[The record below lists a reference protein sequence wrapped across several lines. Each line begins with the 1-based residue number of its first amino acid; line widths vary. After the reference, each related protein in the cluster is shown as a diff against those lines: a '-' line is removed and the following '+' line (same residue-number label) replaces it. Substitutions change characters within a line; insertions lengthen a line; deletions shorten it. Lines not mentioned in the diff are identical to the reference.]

1 MTSHGLITAS
11 LPLTT
16 LRIGEMRYKL
26 CQFLHAASIIH
37 RYVLCILWGCLSI
50 SFPRS
55 LCTQNPTHIEFLL
68 LGPLSLSLS
77 HTHTY
82 IKNCGLWTFLSVS
95 MAGKLMHAVQYFGY
109 GGGASGLKVIFIFV
123 VHFCNHHW
131 ILSPGF
137 IHICKKFHDCWLLV
151 FKFELLDLKKD
162 CSLQIKIIV
171 WGLNSRPI
179 SPLCVI
185 LCLCFQII
193 LAHHVL

>member
-1 MTSHGLITAS
+1 MHLSSLLYRSRLSVSARRGISCAS
-11 LPLTT
+11 FYMPRALFMDT
-16 LRIGEMRYKL
+16 
-26 CQFLHAASIIH
+26 C
-37 RYVLCILWGCLSI
+37 YVYSEVVCL
-50 SFPRS
+50 FRS
-55 LCTQNPTHIEFLL
+55 LSLSLYTKSNAHWVSTSRPS
-68 LGPLSLSLS
+68 LSLSLS
-77 HTHTY
+77 YTH
-82 IKNCGLWTFLSVS
+82 IHKKLWSVDPVS

-131 ILSPGF
+131 ILSSGF

>member
-1 MTSHGLITAS
+1 MS
-11 LPLTT
+11 
-16 LRIGEMRYKL
+16 
-26 CQFLHAASIIH
+26 
-37 RYVLCILWGCLSI
+37 CIL
-50 SFPRS
+50 FVYFVPS
-55 LCTQNPTHIEFLL
+55 LCLHRENSKLLVCAGAWDLCLTDSGPHLSVRRTRVEYRKHIV
-68 LGPLSLSLS
+68 PSLS
-77 HTHTY
+77 HTHTQ
-82 IKNCGLWTFLSVS
+82 NLSSVTVC

-131 ILSPGF
+131 ILSSGF

-151 FKFELLDLKKD
+151 FKFQLLDLKKD

-179 SPLCVI
+179 SPLYAI

>member
-1 MTSHGLITAS
+1 MPQALFIETYYVWSEIVCLFRS
-11 LPLTT
+11 L
-16 LRIGEMRYKL
+16 
-26 CQFLHAASIIH
+26 
-37 RYVLCILWGCLSI
+37 
-50 SFPRS
+50 S

-68 LGPLSLSLS
+68 LGRLSLS

-82 IKNCGLWTFLSVS
+82 IKFCGLWTFLSVS
-95 MAGKLMHAVQYFGY
+95 MAWKLMHAVQYFGY

-131 ILSPGF
+131 ILSSGF
-137 IHICKKFHDCWLLV
+137 IHVCEKFHDCWLLV
-151 FKFELLDLKKD
+151 FKFQLLDLKKD

-179 SPLCVI
+179 SPHYAI

>member
-1 MTSHGLITAS
+1 MTPRELTIIS
-11 LPLTT
+11 LWFTT
-16 LRIGEMRYKL
+16 FHVDKKFCLQL
-26 CQFLHAASIIH
+26 FATCATSIIH
-37 RYVLCILWGCLSI
+37 RNVLCMLWGCLSI
-50 SFPRS
+50 SFPLS
-55 LCTQNPTHIEFLL
+55 LYTKSNAHWVSTSRP
-68 LGPLSLSLS
+68 SLSLS

-131 ILSPGF
+131 ILSSGF
-137 IHICKKFHDCWLLV
+137 IHVCEKFHDCWLLV
-151 FKFELLDLKKD
+151 FKFQLLDLKKD

-179 SPLCVI
+179 SPLYAI